1 MKRFSF
7 LHHVS
12 LLVIAGIFFFSS
24 CVPQKKMLLLKD
36 MEMATENKSVEY
48 LNERSLDYK
57 IQPGDN
63 LYIRAFNIIDERNA
77 GILNG
82 SETRTGNMTSE
93 ASIYL
98 NSFTVNKDGFID
110 YPLVGLV
117 EVKNLT
123 VEQTKERLE
132 EALSQYVK
140 ETALI
145 VKLSD
150 FDLTI
155 LGEVHKPGKYKVYQS
170 EISILEALALAGN
183 LSNFAKTESVKL
195 VRRTDD
201 GSEIVSLNVGEADIL
216 SSPYYYL
223 KPNDIIY
230 VEPLK
235 IKQWGFSSFPYSTVL
250 SIASLGI
257 TLFTL
262 VYKLK

>member
-1 MKRFSF
+1 MKRLSI

-12 LLVIAGIFFFSS
+12 LLAIAGILIFSS

-36 MEMATENKSVEY
+36 MQMATEDKSIDY

-63 LYIRAFNIIDERNA
+63 LYIRAVNIIDERNT
-77 GILNG
+77 GVLNG
-82 SETRTGNMTSE
+82 SEGRSNYMGSE
-93 ASIYL
+93 SSIYL
-98 NSFTVNKDGFID
+98 NSFTVNKEGFID
-110 YPLVGLV
+110 YPLVGFV

-123 VEQTKERLE
+123 VEQTKARLE
-132 EALSQYVK
+132 EALAQYVK

-183 LSNFAKTESVKL
+183 LSNFAKTESIKL
-195 VRRTDD
+195 ICRTDD
-201 GSEIVSLNVGEADIL
+201 GSEIVTLNVGKADIL

-223 KPNDIIY
+223 KPNDIVY

>member
-1 MKRFSF
+1 MKRISIF
-7 LHHVS
+7 HHLS
-12 LLVIAGIFFFSS
+12 LLAIIGILFCSS
-24 CVPQKKMLLLKD
+24 CVQQKKMLLLKD
-36 MEMATENKSVEY
+36 MQMASETKSVEY

-63 LYIRAFNIIDERNA
+63 LYIRAVNIIDERNT

-82 SETRTGNMTSE
+82 SEGRSNYMGSE
-93 ASIYL
+93 PSIYL
-98 NSFTVNKDGFID
+98 NSFTVNKEGFID
-110 YPLVGLV
+110 YPLIGLV

-132 EALSQYVK
+132 EVLSQYVK

-145 VKLSD
+145 VKLSV

-183 LSNFAKTESVKL
+183 FSTFAKTESVKL
-195 VRRTDD
+195 VRRTDN
-201 GSEIVSLNVGEADIL
+201 GSEIVTLNVGEADIL

-235 IKQWGFSSFPYSTVL
+235 MKQWGFSTFPYSTVL
-250 SIASLGI
+250 SIVSLGI